1 MQSCRRLIGSILP
14 AIVWP
19 IALPGLLTA
28 SIAVQAGEVPAGAG
42 SYTTEKPAHRWAPA
56 TAEGYDQ
63 TVPAGE
69 PWGIYVPRQ
78 EISPKVSNRFK
89 NSGKPTP
96 THEFWS
102 SVAWPHAVKNL
113 IRNENGGIIETNV
126 DAVPYSHW
134 MSNSPYTLKFTNT
147 GVNLTYAQ
155 IPLLVPYRY
164 EDPNSDKRV
173 LPSTSNPKFTAYTY
187 PARIDPRLDP
197 LGGTELNIRFDGM
210 DADETQLDDYSDFAA
225 TVLLKNPGA
234 NENSQSARVTMV
246 NGSPFIHFQK
256 TGLSTVSFTYFNG
269 MRIIHESNGVLA
281 LYLGDVRVGYSIFAP
296 AGTTFDYSL
305 ANLDLKEL
313 TSNGKVTMTLP
324 AGQQY
329 FSVAILPNEINDI
342 FKAPISFTEQGYA
355 IAAGTA
361 VNELPTHIA
370 GTRQPLV
377 VSRLVGD
384 FFREDDEGDG
394 VGVEELD
401 ALIMDY
407 RRHAY
412 ALPTNTHFEYD
423 YDEATSE
430 VTSTYTIT
438 TQQVGSEQSS
448 DPTVINQ
455 TLMGLYRHQYINAE
469 GLDYVYTYSTP
480 RGEMKV
486 IKGNSFS
493 TKIPNPGLLP
503 NLPNKLQGAELERL
517 MTLLDQDKNGQWG
530 ADGLTRDDVLDT
542 YNNGKELNWMLQLL
556 HIAEQTNRGDISA
569 TLLGRMKAHLEDW
582 LSADDW
588 QQDLAY
594 NNSHCNPM
602 AEPMRSDC
610 YRNLRKQNEKK
621 YFYYNAE
628 WDSLTGYPASFGSDT
643 ELNDHHFHAGY
654 LISAAA
660 TIARYDRNWAQQWKP
675 MVDLLIKDSAN
686 WDRNDTRFQY
696 LRYFDIYNGYSL
708 ANGHLNMDAGGN
720 QESSSESI
728 NFAQAVALWGS
739 ETGDTAIRDLGIF
752 LYASEIQAIHQYWF
766 DVDNAV
772 FPKEVFWDNGSQF
785 VKKDFDRASVGL
797 VWHSKAD
804 YGTWFSAAPRMI
816 AGINFLPI
824 TGASLHLGH
833 MDRKL
838 STGGTIPS
846 VQLVVNRL
854 AEDTDFF
861 ATQLWHRDLPAEY
874 TQYDFRR
881 KTKFWDDLMWQAEAL
896 VNPDAAAQKFNAAGN
911 YKTEFDPSLAPMYP
925 NDEVRSEAGASKT
938 HTYHWIFNL
947 RQLGRPAKGVT
958 ADTAHYAVFEKNGNR
973 TYVAYNPTATPKTVT
988 FSDGVSISVPAFS
1001 MTGDDNVVRLT
1012 GLQVDNISTTGAS
1025 ASWDQ
1030 LTGDW
1035 ADASYRVVVQDING
1049 NEVFN
1054 QLVSTNSAAIT
1065 GLTHNTGY
1073 TVTVTPSLNG
1083 LSGRAGYLSFETEL
1097 DLEQVPAVKNLT
1109 ASNVD
1114 HQSAT
1119 LNWSAIPAAYLNADY
1134 SVELRQAGTLVQE
1147 ITTTGGAVQRIL
1159 TGLTASTRYTATVY
1173 ARNNGIVSPAAS
1185 VEFETEETPP
1195 PCDPQVAYCVEVT
1208 SCSAARITLNR
1219 QAQWADINITSPM
1232 QSGGYR
1238 MPKLADGRS
1247 YFDVT
1252 GLSNNSLV
1260 NFSFTYFDTAGRD
1273 LGPYSYTF
1281 STANCGTSSSVPSAS
1296 SVPSSSST
1304 SVSSSLSSI
1313 SSVSSSSSSVAIDI
1327 GVVKMTAL
1335 ANGGMQFSIRL
1346 NERKQQ
1352 VHLFARKNGA
1362 QDYVINDLQ
1371 AQAGGEINNGDGTY
1385 TYQVT
1390 RSAAYVAGNQVEA
1403 RFYTFTPASGQTF
1416 YPGPVESSWTSMIYP
1431 GGSSASSQSSSSV
1444 LSASSDSTSAPSSTS
1459 ASSSSVAADI
1469 GVVKMTALANGGMQF
1484 SIRLNERKQ
1493 QVHLFARKNG
1503 AQDYVV
1509 NDLQAQAGGEI
1520 NNGDGTYTYQVTRSA
1535 AYAAGNLV
1543 EARFYTFTPAS
1554 GQVFYPGPG
1563 ENSWT
1568 SMTYLGGSSSS
1579 TPSSVSSSSVSSM
1592 SSSSSSVA
1600 GNGYTATATLPN
1612 GANVA
1617 YTTTANYSNG
1627 SVKITFNSTEN
1638 LNWAW
1643 VFTPGWNNMTRV
1655 QGNNFEVTIPN
1666 VTPGTALSYYF
1677 TVSTATR
1684 GEGNNN
1690 NQPHTW
1696 LVQP

>member
-14 AIVWP
+14 KILLP
-19 IALPGLLTA
+19 IALPGLFTA
-28 SIAVQAGEVPAGAG
+28 SVAVQAGEVAAGAG
-42 SYTTEKPAHRWAPA
+42 SYTTEKPSHRWAPS

-63 TVPAGE
+63 TVPEGQ

-134 MSNSPYTLKFTNT
+134 MTNSPYTLKFTNT
-147 GVNLTYAQ
+147 GINLTYAQ

-210 DADETQLDDYSDFAA
+210 DADETLLDNYSDFAA

-234 NENSQSARVTMV
+234 NENTQAARVTMV

-269 MRIIHESNGVLA
+269 MRIIHESDGVLA
-281 LYLGDVRVGYSIFAP
+281 LYLGDVRAGYAIFAP
-296 AGTTFDYSL
+296 PGTQFSYNL

-313 TSNGKVTMTLP
+313 ASNGKITMTIP
-324 AGQQY
+324 ASHQY
-329 FSVAILPNEINDI
+329 FSVAVLPNEINDI
-342 FKAPISFTEQGYA
+342 FKAPISYTEQGFA

-361 VNELPTHIA
+361 VSDLPTHIA

-384 FFREDDEGDG
+384 FFREDEPGDG

-401 ALIMDY
+401 ALVADY
-407 RRHAY
+407 RRHAF
-412 ALPTNTHFEYD
+412 ALPIDTRFDYR
-423 YDEATSE
+423 YDEASAE
-430 VTSTYTIT
+430 VESTYTVT
-438 TQQVGSEQSS
+438 TYQVGTEQYA
-448 DPTVINQ
+448 DPNAINQ
-455 TLMGLYRHQYINAE
+455 TMMGLYRHQYINTS
-469 GLDYVYTYSTP
+469 GLDFAYTYSTP

-486 IKGNSFS
+486 IKGNSF
-493 TKIPNPGLLP
+493 TTRIPHPGLLP
-503 NLPNKLQGAELERL
+503 NLPNKLEGAELTRL
-517 MTLLDQDKNGQWG
+517 MTLLDQDKNGQFG

-556 HIAEQTNRGDISA
+556 HIAQQTNRPDVAA
-569 TLLGRMKAHLEDW
+569 TLMGRIKAHLEDW

-660 TIARYDRNWAQQWKP
+660 TVARYDRNWATQWKP

-766 DVDNAV
+766 DVDNEV
-772 FPKEVFWDNGSQF
+772 FPRQVFWDNGSQF

-838 STGGTIPS
+838 STGGTIPA

-911 YKTEFDPSLAPMYP
+911 YKTEFDPTLAPMYP

-947 RQLGRPAKGVT
+947 RQLGRPVKGVT
-958 ADTAHYAVFEKNGNR
+958 ADTAHYAVFEKNGTR
-973 TYVAYNPTATPKTVT
+973 TYVAYNPTATPKEVT
-988 FSDGVSISVPAFS
+988 FSDGVSIAVAPFS
-1001 MTGDDNVVRLT
+1001 MSGDADVAPPPTNLAVSAITTNSATASWVAVS
-1012 GLQVDNISTTGAS
+1012 GQWTGAS
-1025 ASWDQ
+1025 
-1030 LTGDW
+1030 
-1035 ADASYRVVVQDING
+1035 YRIVVKKTDG
-1049 NEVFN
+1049 TEVFN
-1054 QLVSTNSAAIT
+1054 QLVTGNSVAISN
-1065 GLTHNTGY
+1065 LAHNTNY
-1073 TVTVTPSLNG
+1073 NLTATTVFNG
-1083 LSGRAGYLSFETEL
+1083 LSGRSAFSNFKTEL
-1097 DLEQVPAVKNLT
+1097 DINQVPAVENLRT
-1109 ASNVD
+1109 SGLTHNEVTIAWD
-1114 HQSAT
+1114 
-1119 LNWSAIPAAYLNADY
+1119 AIPAAYTNADY
-1134 SVELRQAGTLVQE
+1134 AIVLQKDNATVQS
-1147 ITTTGGAVQRIL
+1147 IPSTGGLTERKL
-1159 TGLTASTRYTATVY
+1159 TGLSASSNYKAIVV
-1173 ARNNGIVSPAAS
+1173 ARNGS
-1185 VEFETEETPP
+1185 VESEPANIEFVTQVTPP
-1195 PCDPQVAYCVEVT
+1195 ACDTTKDYCVEVT
-1208 SCSAARITLNR
+1208 SCSAVRITLNR
-1219 QAQWADINITSPM
+1219 TASWADILLSSPM

-1260 NFSFTYFDTAGRD
+1260 NFRFTYFDSVGRD
-1273 LGPYSYTF
+1273 LGPFNYTF
-1281 STANCGTSSSVPSAS
+1281 NTANCGTSSSS
-1296 SVPSSSST
+1296 SSSFSSFSSWSTSVSTSSST
-1304 SVSSSLSSI
+1304 SISSSSSSSL
-1313 SSVSSSSSSVAIDI
+1313 SSSSSSVVVET

-1352 VHLFARKNGA
+1352 VHFFARRNGL

-1371 AQAGGEINNGDGTY
+1371 AQAGGEVNNGDGTY

-1390 RSAAYVAGNQVEA
+1390 RSAAY
-1403 RFYTFTPASGQTF
+1403 T
-1416 YPGPVESSWTSMIYP
+1416 
-1431 GGSSASSQSSSSV
+1431 
-1444 LSASSDSTSAPSSTS
+1444 
-1459 ASSSSVAADI
+1459 
-1469 GVVKMTALANGGMQF
+1469 
-1484 SIRLNERKQ
+1484 
-1493 QVHLFARKNG
+1493 
-1503 AQDYVV
+1503 
-1509 NDLQAQAGGEI
+1509 
-1520 NNGDGTYTYQVTRSA
+1520 
-1535 AYAAGNLV
+1535 AGNLV

-1554 GQVFYPGPG
+1554 GQSFYPGPV

-1568 SMTYLGGSSSS
+1568 SMTYPGGSSASS
-1579 TPSSVSSSSVSSM
+1579 ISSSSSSSLSSLSSVSSSSVSS
-1592 SSSSSSVA
+1592 SSSVA
-1600 GNGYTATATLPN
+1600 SNGYSATATLPN

-1617 YTTTANYSNG
+1617 YTTTATYSNG
-1627 SVKITFNSTEN
+1627 GVKITFTTQEN

-1655 QGNNFEVTIPN
+1655 VGNSFEVTIPN
-1666 VTPGTALSYYF
+1666 VAPGTALSYYF
-1677 TVSTATR
+1677 TVSTASR
-1684 GEGNNN
+1684 GEANNN

-1696 LVQP
+1696 TVQ